1 MQQFHLL
8 ASSFKFL
15 PALAVLPPSSSIL
28 PAANSASIQLSIM
41 LLQGVA
47 AFLVDL
53 FTMFIIEQQ
62 VVVAT
67 IVQGEP
73 RQPSLEFHHL
83 ALRSAFKHPKAATKG
98 ALDH

>member
-8 ASSFKFL
+8 ASSLKFL

-41 LLQGVA
+41 LLQRVA

-53 FTMFIIEQQ
+53 FTMLTIEQQ

-67 IVQGEP
+67 IEQGE
-73 RQPSLEFHHL
+73 QCHPSQEFHH
-83 ALRSAFKHPKAATKG
+83 
-98 ALDH
+98 